1 MEQLADRHGR
11 GYRDPQNASSR
22 IKRFA
27 ASVRLIAGLLFVG
40 FVVLGAAPPQAQTP
54 SLTVIPSSGPR
65 GTVIIIVGENF
76 TGNGS
81 VANGIA
87 IDGVSTGNPLFSLT
101 TDGNFVYNGIVVLAA
116 GTGPKAVTVT
126 DSGGLTGSATFTV
139 TRPTITLSPATVTL
153 GETVTIAGAGWVP
166 LSSVFITL
174 DADFQEVAG
183 SVAIVDATGGFATT
197 MEIPRAVGIGKKVI
211 SFEAADTSNLGNTA
225 EAREL
230 TIPAPKITISAT
242 EAVVGSTVTLDASAF
257 LPNSALTDLSI
268 GGLDVGEGVPT
279 TDSVGSLT
287 VSFTVPGLN
296 GGQIVSV
303 SIGGTTITMALIV
316 DNSTVPPVS
325 DPAPEPVASQTT
337 EVFADLISNGGNLIR
352 IFRFDNATQA
362 WDFFDPRPEFAG
374 ANSLTTTVPGDIVW
388 VNVVTRQDFQG
399 GTLFPGWNLVSL
411 K

>member
-1 MEQLADRHGR
+1 M
-11 GYRDPQNASSR
+11 
-22 IKRFA
+22 
-27 ASVRLIAGLLFVG
+27 IAGLLFAG

-54 SLTVIPSSGPR
+54 SLTVIPSNGPR

-76 TGNGS
+76 TSNGS

-101 TDGNFVYNGIVVLAA
+101 TDGNFFYNGLVVLAA
-116 GTGPKAVTVT
+116 
-126 DSGGLTGSATFTV
+126 
-139 TRPTITLSPATVTL
+139 
-153 GETVTIAGAGWVP
+153 
-166 LSSVFITL
+166 SV
-174 DADFQEVAG
+174 DG
-183 SVAIVDATGGFATT
+183 TGGFATT

-211 SFEAADTSNLGNTA
+211 SFEAADTSDLGNTA

-303 SIGGTTITMALIV
+303 SIGGTTITKVLIV

-337 EVFADLISNGGNLIR
+337 EVVADLISNGGNLIR

-388 VNVVTRQDFQG
+388 VKVVTRQDFQG
-399 GTLFPGWNLVSL
+399 ETLFPGWNLISL